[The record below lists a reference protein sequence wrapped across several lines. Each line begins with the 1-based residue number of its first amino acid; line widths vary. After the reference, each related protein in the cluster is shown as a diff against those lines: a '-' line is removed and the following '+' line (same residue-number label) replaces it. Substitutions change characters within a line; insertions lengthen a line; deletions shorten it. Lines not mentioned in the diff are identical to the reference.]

1 MGPARR
7 GSLRGCESS
16 ADVLARRTPGHCK
29 RGHTRSVV
37 TRELSGSK
45 AAPPP
50 LPRGLARLDVR
61 PRGPRFAWN
70 SIAREM
76 LVPRPRSRSNDGA
89 QRALSFT
96 FASRRAG
103 VCGSAPSTRMRHGAP
118 FGVER
123 RAPHFDEESNP
134 WHGRGWRSPGNK
146 QASRRL
152 GGLRLRI
159 TTCVYLP
166 MKPGRVTRMVIAT
179 PARR

>member
-1 MGPARR
+1 VGPARR

-103 VCGSAPSTRMRHGAP
+103 VCGSAPSTRMRHERPIRRRKTRASLRRGKQSLARP
-118 FGVER
+118 GSAVAGEQAGVSPSGRLAASDHDACVLADEAGPR
-123 RAPHFDEESNP
+123 HADGDRHARA
-134 WHGRGWRSPGNK
+134 
-146 QASRRL
+146 
-152 GGLRLRI
+152 
-159 TTCVYLP
+159 
-166 MKPGRVTRMVIAT
+166 
-179 PARR
+179 